1 MPQSVSLSLLD
12 AISASVHGDLISA
25 LMGGPA
31 QLSDSVVVT
40 VLQGSP
46 PLSLL
51 STEMSGMAVW

>member
-12 AISASVHGDLISA
+12 AISVSVHGDLIRA

-46 PLSLL
+46 PHLHFSLQR
-51 STEMSGMAVW
+51 